1 MGMTWAIESTGL
13 GCRFGKRTA
22 LRDVNLAVPAGQVYG
37 FLGPN
42 GAGKT
47 TTIRLILG
55 LLRPSAGALRVFGRD
70 LAGERIAAARG
81 VGSLIEAPSLYDQLT
96 GRENLEIA
104 RRLRGLPRAEIDRVL
119 ELLHLRP
126 AADQLAARYSQG
138 MRQRLALARALL
150 GRPRLLV
157 LDEPTNGFDPEGLIA
172 FRRLLRDLVE
182 QEGASVFFSSH
193 LLAEIEAVAD
203 HVGILHAGRLIAQQP
218 LAALRGAGVLDI
230 GVDAAEGAAALLVS
244 SGVRAEA
251 IGPDQV
257 RAELRDDV
265 PGALAATNALL
276 VAAGFAVHRFALQTA
291 TLETAYRALISSAA

>member
-1 MGMTWAIESTGL
+1 MTWAIESTGL
-13 GCRFGKRTA
+13 GCCFGKHKA
-22 LRDVNLAVPAGQVYG
+22 LHDVHLAVPAGQVYG

-55 LLRPSAGALRVFGRD
+55 LLQPTAGAVRVFDRD
-70 LAGERIAAARG
+70 LATERIAAARG

-104 RRLRGLPRAEIDRVL
+104 RRLRGLPRTEIERVL
-119 ELLHLRP
+119 ELVDLQH
-126 AADQLAARYSQG
+126 AADRLAARYSQG

-218 LAALRGAGVLDI
+218 LATLRGAGALDI
-230 GVDAAEGAAALLVS
+230 GVDAAEGAAALLAAN
-244 SGVRAEA
+244 GVRADV
-251 IGPDQV
+251 IGPGQV
-257 RAELRDDV
+257 RAEV
-265 PGALAATNALL
+265 GEAAPSTLAKTNALL
-276 VAAGFAVHRFALQTA
+276 VAAGFAVHRFTLQTA
-291 TLETAYRALISSAA
+291 TLETAYRALISTAA

>member
-1 MGMTWAIESTGL
+1 MTWAIESSGL
-13 GCRFGKRTA
+13 GFRFGKRPA
-22 LRDVNLAVPAGQVYG
+22 LHDVNLAVPAGQVYG

-47 TTIRLILG
+47 TTIRVILG
-55 LLRPSAGALRVFGRD
+55 LLQPTSGAVRVFDRD
-70 LAGERIAAARG
+70 PATERIAAARG
-81 VGSLIEAPSLYDQLT
+81 IGSLIETPSLYDQLT

-104 RRLRGLPRAEIDRVL
+104 RRLRGLPRTEIDRVL
-119 ELLHLRP
+119 ELADLRQ
-126 AADQLAARYSQG
+126 AADRLAARYSQG

-203 HVGILHAGRLIAQQP
+203 HVGILHGGRLIAQQP
-218 LAALRGAGVLDI
+218 LAALRGEGALDI
-230 GVDAAEGAAALLVS
+230 GVDAAEGAAALLAANGIRADVIGPS
-244 SGVRAEA
+244 QLRAEVGESA
-251 IGPDQV
+251 PST
-257 RAELRDDV
+257 
-265 PGALAATNALL
+265 LAKTNALL

-291 TLETAYRALISSAA
+291 TLETAYRALISSAS